1 MTQNRPPYAV
11 SVVLAT
17 YNSARDVAH
26 TLESIARQTLDC
38 VQEIVVVDDAS
49 TDDSRHVVLQFG
61 DPRIRLVP
69 LESNRGVATAR
80 QIGMETAR
88 CDWIAFT
95 DADDVWLDDK
105 LERQFAMLERNPDAV
120 ACVGGSGRLHRD
132 GRQQWLFK
140 VGRWQWCPE
149 DNPTPASPPTFRPAL
164 DGFAYLQSLLVR
176 REIALLEAF
185 KPQLKLMQ
193 DQDYMVRLGR
203 HGRFI
208 TTEQPVFLYRL
219 GYSNTTAPG
228 NMKARDFLAN
238 RDYLYR
244 VVDALASG
252 NSEPDATSFLRDH
265 VASAAEIDAF
275 EFGQQ
280 FRYVNTLWVNQGMS
294 AAMFGLA
301 MTFLKY
307 PSSTFRQVYRRILH
321 WRSR

>member
-1 MTQNRPPYAV
+1 MTENRPPYAV

-17 YNSARDVAH
+17 YNSARDVTH

-38 VQEIVVVDDAS
+38 VQEIVVVDDGS
-49 TDDSRHVVLQFG
+49 TDDSRNIVLQFG
-61 DPRIRLVP
+61 DPRLRLVS

-105 LERQFAMLERNPDAV
+105 LERQFAMLEQHPDAV

-132 GRQQWLFK
+132 GRQQWRFK

-149 DNPTPASPPTFRPAL
+149 DNPTPSSPPTFRPAV

-208 TTEQPVFLYRL
+208 TTERPVFLYRL

-238 RDYLYR
+238 RDYLYGM
-244 VVDALASG
+244 VDALASG
-252 NSEPDATSFLRDH
+252 NSEPDATTFLRHH
-265 VASAAEIDAF
+265 VASEAEIDAF
-275 EFGQQ
+275 EFGQK
-280 FRYVNTLWVNQGMS
+280 FRHVNTLWVNRGLP
-294 AAMFGLA
+294 AAIFGLA
-301 MTFLKY
+301 NTF
-307 PSSTFRQVYRRILH
+307 FRSPARTLRQIYRRILH

>member
-1 MTQNRPPYAV
+1 MKESRPPFAV
-11 SVVLAT
+11 SVVVAT
-17 YNSARDVAH
+17 YNSARYVTQ

-38 VQEIVVVDDAS
+38 VKEIVVVDDAS
-49 TDDSRHVVLQFG
+49 TDDSCSVVLQFG
-61 DPRIRLVP
+61 DPRIRLVR
-69 LESNRGVATAR
+69 LDTNRGVATAR
-80 QIGMETAR
+80 QIGMEAAS

-105 LERQFAMLERNPDAV
+105 LERQFKLLEQHPDAV

-132 GRQQWLFK
+132 GRQQWRFK

-149 DNPTPASPPTFRPAL
+149 DNPKPAAPPTFRPAL

-185 KPQLKLMQ
+185 KPPLKLMQ

-208 TTEQPVFLYRL
+208 TTERPVFLYRL

-238 RDYLYR
+238 RDYLYK
-244 VVDALASG
+244 VVDALAAGSP
-252 NSEPDATSFLRDH
+252 EPDATSFLREH
-265 VASAAEIDAF
+265 VASATEIDAF
-275 EFGQQ
+275 EFGQR
-280 FRYVNTLWVNQGMS
+280 FRYVNTLWVNQGLPV
-294 AAMFGLA
+294 AMFGLA

-307 PSSTFRQVYRRILH
+307 PSSTWRQVHRRILH